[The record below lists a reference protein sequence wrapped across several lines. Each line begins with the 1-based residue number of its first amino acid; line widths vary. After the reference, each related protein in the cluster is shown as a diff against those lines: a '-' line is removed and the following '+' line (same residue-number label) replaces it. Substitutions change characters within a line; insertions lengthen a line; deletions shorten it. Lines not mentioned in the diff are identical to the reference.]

1 VNEWPSEDDMPYP
14 PTHPKGQHAQRG
26 LPWSDPNS
34 DPMGDMQE
42 VIRTRGASLGR
53 VTKVTVDGVD
63 LTPYLAVK
71 RGALEKPASRL
82 EVHLERS
89 RERVRQQLGKVTHSW
104 RDR

>member
-1 VNEWPSEDDMPYP
+1 MS
-14 PTHPKGQHAQRG
+14 PTG

-53 VTKVTVDGVD
+53 VTKVTMDGID
-63 LTPYLAVK
+63 LTPYLHWQYEPK
-71 RGALEKPASRL
+71 KPATAVDIL
-82 EVHLERS
+82 LQRS
-89 RERVRQQLGKVTHSW
+89 RDRVRQQLGNVTHSW

>member
-1 VNEWPSEDDMPYP
+1 MS
-14 PTHPKGQHAQRG
+14 PTG

-53 VTKVTVDGVD
+53 VTKVTMDGID

-71 RGALEKPASRL
+71 RGALEKPATSLDLRL
-82 EVHLERS
+82 QRS
-89 RERVRQQLGKVTHSW
+89 RELVQQRLGTVTHSW